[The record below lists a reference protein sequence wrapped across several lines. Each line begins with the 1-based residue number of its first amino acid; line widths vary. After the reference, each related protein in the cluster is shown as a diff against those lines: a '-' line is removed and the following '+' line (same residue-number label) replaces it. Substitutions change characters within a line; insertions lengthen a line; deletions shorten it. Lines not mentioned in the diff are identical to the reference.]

1 MFDDDTAQ
9 FGDIFRGHMLEG
21 MIVFAGGATMSHH
34 EPWDDFSFDRAAQ
47 HRAINLLNAGGWFR
61 RTGS

>member
-1 MFDDDTAQ
+1 
-9 FGDIFRGHMLEG
+9 MLEG
-21 MIVFAGGATMSHH
+21 LIVFAGGATMSHH

-47 HRAINLLNAGGWFR
+47 HRAINLLNAGGRFR